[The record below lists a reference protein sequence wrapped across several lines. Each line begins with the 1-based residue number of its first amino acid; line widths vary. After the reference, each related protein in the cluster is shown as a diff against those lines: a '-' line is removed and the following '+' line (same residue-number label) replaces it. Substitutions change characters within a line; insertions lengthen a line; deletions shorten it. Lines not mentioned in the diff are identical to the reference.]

1 MKSIALFGLLTLSL
15 FLIGYAQSDIAGE
28 KQTATMNSNL
38 KIATF
43 AGGCF
48 WCVEAGFE
56 KLAGVKE
63 AVSGYVGG
71 DLKNPTYKQVS
82 AGKTGHVEAVQVY
95 YDPKVITYEKLLDAF
110 WQQVNPTDGD
120 GQFVDRGQQY
130 RTAIFYHSEKQRAA
144 AEKSR
149 TALNSSGRF
158 DKSVVTELYPVTKF
172 WVAEE
177 YHQDYYK
184 KNPLRYKFY
193 RYNSGRD
200 QFLDKTWG
208 KDRHMKTSK
217 IEESSNSYRKP
228 SEAELRNRLTSLQYR
243 VTQQDDTEPPF
254 NNAYWNEKREGIY
267 VDIASGEPLFSS
279 KDKYD
284 SGTGWPSFSRPL
296 IAENIVERVDNKLFS
311 RRIEVRSRIGDSH
324 LGHLFDDGPQPT
336 GLRYC
341 INSASLRFIAKDQL
355 ENEGYGEW
363 MKLFSKLN

>member
-1 MKSIALFGLLTLSL
+1 MKPTALFGLLALLL
-15 FLIGYAQSDIAGE
+15 FLAGYAQSDFKDE
-28 KQTATMNSNL
+28 KQTVMMNSDL
-38 KIATF
+38 EVATF

-48 WCVEAGFE
+48 WCVEADFE
-56 KLAGVKE
+56 KLEGVKE
-63 AVSGYVGG
+63 AISGYAGG
-71 DLKNPTYKQVS
+71 HVDNPTYKQVS
-82 AGKTGHVEAVQVY
+82 AGKTGHIEAVQVY
-95 YDPKVITYEKLLDAF
+95 YDSKIVSYKELLDAL
-110 WQQVNPTDGD
+110 WRQTNPTDNG
-120 GQFVDRGQQY
+120 GQFVDRGEQY
-130 RTAIFYHSEKQRAA
+130 RTAIFYHNEQQKLA

-149 TALNSSGRF
+149 AALNSSGRF
-158 DKSVVTELYPVTKF
+158 DKLVVTESYPFTKF

-217 IEESSNSYRKP
+217 TEESSKSYSKP
-228 SEAELRNRLTSLQYR
+228 SKAELQKKLTSLQYR
-243 VTQQDDTEPPF
+243 VTQHDDTEPPF
-254 NNAYWNEKREGIY
+254 NNEYWDEKREGIY
-267 VDIASGEPLFSS
+267 VDVVSGEPLFSS
-279 KDKYD
+279 KDKYN

-296 IAENIVERVDNKLFS
+296 IAENIVERVDDSLFS
-311 RRIEVRSRIGDSH
+311 SRIEVRSQHGDSH

-355 ENEGYGEW
+355 EQEGYGKWAE
-363 MKLFSKLN
+363 LFKTP

>member
-1 MKSIALFGLLTLSL
+1 MKSIALFGLLTLPL
-15 FLIGYAQSDIAGE
+15 FLIGYAQSDIADE
-28 KQTATMNSNL
+28 KQTTTMNINL
-38 KIATF
+38 EMATF

-48 WCVEAGFE
+48 WCVEADLE
-56 KLAGVKE
+56 KLSGVKE
-63 AVSGYVGG
+63 AISGYVGG
-71 DLKNPTYKQVS
+71 HVNNPTYKQVS
-82 AGKTGHVEAVQVY
+82 AGKTGHIEAVQVY
-95 YDPKVITYEKLLDAF
+95 YDPKVITYKKLLDAF
-110 WQQVNPTDGD
+110 WQQTNPTDND

-130 RTAIFYHSEKQRAA
+130 RPAIFYHNEQQRAA

-149 TALNSSGRF
+149 AELNSSGRF
-158 DKSVVTELYPVTKF
+158 DKPVVTELYPITKF

-184 KNPLRYKFY
+184 KNPIRYKFY

-217 IEESSNSYRKP
+217 TEDSDNSYSKP
-228 SEAELRNRLTSLQYR
+228 SEAELRNKLTSLQYR
-243 VTQQDDTEPPF
+243 VTQQEDTEPPF

-267 VDIASGEPLFSS
+267 VDIVSGEPLFSS

-296 IAENIVERVDNKLFS
+296 IAENIVERVDDKLFS
-311 RRIEVRSRIGDSH
+311 RRIEVRSRIGGSH

-336 GLRYC
+336 GQRYC
-341 INSASLRFIAKDQL
+341 INSASLRFIAKGQL
-355 ENEGYGEW
+355 KNEGYSEW
-363 MKLFSKLN
+363 AKLFSKLN